1 MIYLLWILHEVLS
14 ENRKGTIMEEEQ
26 DRIYILFII
35 QSIYDDEFPVM
46 ASFDEEKLE
55 EKKEY
60 FMRQDFV
67 SACRIEAIDF
77 IPS

>member
-1 MIYLLWILHEVLS
+1 
-14 ENRKGTIMEEEQ
+14 MEEEQ